1 MLPSAELTPGAIFCY
16 EDDIEIRCNFWTLR
30 TVSNAFL
37 CSILKVNGR
46 IIKKQLHVAVPH
58 VRPSTCQKQ
67 IIERKKE
74 NERIK
79 SEVRAG
85 ADRVLLKR

>member
-1 MLPSAELTPGAIFCY
+1 M
-16 EDDIEIRCNFWTLR
+16 
-30 TVSNAFL
+30 
-37 CSILKVNGR
+37 KVNGR

-79 SEVRAG
+79 AEVRAG

>member
-1 MLPSAELTPGAIFCY
+1 MDNRRCYREEDVRGKYGTRRCSTLYFVSDVFFC
-16 EDDIEIRCNFWTLR
+16 
-30 TVSNAFL
+30 SN
-37 CSILKVNGR
+37 LKVNGR

>member
-1 MLPSAELTPGAIFCY
+1 MFSLS
-16 EDDIEIRCNFWTLR
+16 
-30 TVSNAFL
+30 
-37 CSILKVNGR
+37 KVNGR

-85 ADRVLLKR
+85 ADRVLLKRYRI

>member
-1 MLPSAELTPGAIFCY
+1 MVDGHVEMNIESTIIFRNLIYPPSPLHP
-16 EDDIEIRCNFWTLR
+16 
-30 TVSNAFL
+30 
-37 CSILKVNGR
+37 KVNGR

-58 VRPSTCQKQ
+58 VRPSTCQAQ
-67 IIERKKE
+67 IISRKKE